1 MGDIGR
7 AVPGGTSAPVTP
19 AARPAA
25 KAEPRRPY
33 HIGVAVGLCAGVY
46 AGSLTAVTV
55 LQIDRDR
62 ALIADRAPV
71 GEAIGLLAGHNDRMT
86 KAIEAADTEFRRA
99 ADGYDGVSRGAVDL
113 DTAVKRLTARVAA
126 ITGSAGK
133 LPDSLRL
140 PTVTSGGGGGASSGG
155 GKASSGGGSSGSG
168 SISLP
173 KPRPAPP
180 PPANAT
186 TGASGG

>member
-1 MGDIGR
+1 M
-7 AVPGGTSAPVTP
+7 T
-19 AARPAA
+19 

-46 AGSLTAVTV
+46 AGSLAAVTV

-71 GEAIGLLAGHNDRMT
+71 NEAIGLLAGHNDRMT

-99 ADGYDGVSRGAVDL
+99 AQGYDGVSQGALDL

-140 PTVTSGGGGGASSGG
+140 PTVSSSGGGGGG
-155 GKASSGGGSSGSG
+155 GKASTGGSSRSG

-173 KPRPAPP
+173 KPRPAAP

>member
-1 MGDIGR
+1 MADHDPTVAAGPGR
-7 AVPGGTSAPVTP
+7 HAPGGDTP
-19 AARPAA
+19 APRPVA

-71 GEAIGLLAGHNDRMT
+71 SEAIGLLAAHNERMAG
-86 KAIEAADTEFRRA
+86 AIEAADTEFRRA
-99 ADGYDGVSRGAVDL
+99 AQGYDGVSRDAVDL
-113 DTAVKRLTARVAA
+113 NTAVQRLTARVAA
-126 ITGSAGK
+126 ITGSAMK
-133 LPDSLRL
+133 LPDNLRL
-140 PTVTSGGGGGASSGG
+140 PSVGSNGSGG
-155 GKASSGGGSSGSG
+155 KPSGGGSSGS
-168 SISLP
+168 ISMP

-180 PPANAT
+180 PPSNAT